1 MRLMTFFAAGCLS
14 RVDLTMAVAQ
24 DAMVHCLPIVLASS
38 RSFKALSDSARG
50 AFEPVGEGGIRI
62 HVTVTRTTVFEFFVG
77 TLARLGNDLPIIS
90 FVLGE
95 PHHGLRSLNGGNNG
109 QNIGIFLVP
118 AKNEGRGRRIGAKA
132 VLPGLVHPTWPDHS
146 WGSLG
151 QDPKPLSIERGCQT
165 LSSNYLGKLNSRSLA
180 PQWTFPTN
188 FLIWAW
194 VTATVPESSS
204 E

>member
-1 MRLMTFFAAGCLS
+1 MYGYPYNGF
-14 RVDLTMAVAQ
+14 RVLRQHPCEV
-24 DAMVHCLPIVLASS
+24 
-38 RSFKALSDSARG
+38 R
-50 AFEPVGEGGIRI
+50 
-62 HVTVTRTTVFEFFVG
+62 
-77 TLARLGNDLPIIS
+77 NDLPIIS

-151 QDPKPLSIERGCQT
+151 RTQ
-165 LSSNYLGKLNSRSLA
+165 SRSALSA
-180 PQWTFPTN
+180 AVR
-188 FLIWAW
+188 L
-194 VTATVPESSS
+194 
-204 E
+204 